1 MTDLDADYAMAV
13 AELEAMQQFTR
24 EKCVA
29 REVAAEQQS
38 KRTARL
44 EAWDRAGLG
53 DHPLPEPGDDLIGM
67 PLHLR
72 ARLEAHA
79 PELARELLPA
89 QPLPARLELKLSR
102 GDLSAFEPE
111 DVEHLL
117 AANRGDVVEQL
128 RQRHQEEM
136 WATFEQG
143 HAAVV
148 DPERRAQEQAEMEA
162 RRLASEAQSNAA
174 ARGQWLAATNAGAP
188 NPLVADA
195 IRLGRL

>member
-29 REVAAEQQS
+29 REVAAEQQTQ
-38 KRTARL
+38 RTQRL
-44 EAWDRAGLG
+44 ERWVKAGF
-53 DHPLPEPGDDLIGM
+53 DDAPLPDS
-67 PLHLR
+67 
-72 ARLEAHA
+72 LEGA
-79 PELARELLPA
+79 PMHVLAKLTAVDPALARELGA
-89 QPLPARLELKLSR
+89 TAPLPAGVELKLSR
-102 GDLSAFEPE
+102 GDLAAFEPE
-111 DVEHLL
+111 DVEHLER
-117 AANRGDVVEQL
+117 AGHHEVIQQL
-128 RQRHQEEM
+128 RQRHQEQM